1 MVETEV
7 EYIFQNNQLVHVM
20 QKVYLYYMTLML
32 FISDITKM
40 ETMFNHCQIFS
51 LEHIWLNWT
60 ILWNSIS
67 SSCSTTE

>member
-32 FISDITKM
+32 FHFWYYQDG
-40 ETMFNHCQIFS
+40 N
-51 LEHIWLNWT
+51 NV
-60 ILWNSIS
+60 
-67 SSCSTTE
+67 